1 MGNRLISVLE
11 MGKIMRTLG
20 KMKIGQVF
28 FTIPKKKDHLYP
40 YVKLDEATLLS
51 QYDSYNSL
59 DDGLKNAKPLMG
71 NKRWLYHL
79 KSELFNI
86 IKREFY
92 DA

>member
-1 MGNRLISVLE
+1 MRSL
-11 MGKIMRTLG
+11 GKI
-20 KMKIGQVF
+20 KVGQLF

-40 YVKLDEATLLS
+40 YIKLDEALNS
-51 QYDSYNSL
+51 SNINCSYNSL
-59 DDGLKNAKPLMG
+59 DDGLRNHPKPLIG
-71 NKRWLYHL
+71 SKKWLYHL

>member
-1 MGNRLISVLE
+1 
-11 MGKIMRTLG
+11 MRTLG
-20 KMKIGQVF
+20 KIKIGQVF

-40 YVKLDEATLLS
+40 YVKLDEASLLS
-51 QYDSYNSL
+51 QYDSYDSL
-59 DDGLKNAKPLMG
+59 DGGLRGHPKPFMG
-71 NKRWLYHL
+71 SKRWLYHL